1 MLYSEITFL
10 IVWPRLLFRVS
21 EQMIVNKVYFYF
33 SNKSMLEIAHT
44 DIITLP
50 ISFFACFGL

>member
-1 MLYSEITFL
+1 
-10 IVWPRLLFRVS
+10 
-21 EQMIVNKVYFYF
+21 
-33 SNKSMLEIAHT
+33 MLEIAHT